1 MEYWEIRNKV
11 EELNRQIGELERQKR
26 NATNINEKIKLTNKL
41 AKLYLQKECVINN
54 TRQ

>member
-1 MEYWEIRNKV
+1 MEYLEIRNKV

-26 NATNINEKIKLTNKL
+26 HVTNINEEIKLTNKL
-41 AKLYLQKECVINN
+41 AKLYLQKECVLNS